1 MSDASEHSTLPA
13 GSVFGRYTITRVIG
27 TGGMG
32 AVYEAQH
39 NDLKKRVA
47 IKTLHSAFA
56 DHGEIQARF
65 MREGE
70 SASRIRHPHV
80 VDVTDF
86 GVQNGV
92 PFLVM
97 EFLEGES
104 LGDLLERDGPV
115 SPERLADIML
125 PVCAGIAAAHDEGVI
140 HRDLKPDNLFLAK
153 SRKSNEITP
162 KVVDFGISKVDDG
175 QQPSSLTS
183 TGSMLGT
190 PFYMSPEQL
199 RTAKNIDHRI
209 DQYALGVIMYECVT
223 GERPFMAETLYEMMH
238 KIATGDFAPPR
249 AINAAI
255 PENFERIILRAMSRT
270 PEERYPSVRA
280 LAAALL
286 PFASPKAAARWEE
299 EFRGSEDM
307 YEALASRGN
316 QTGPV
321 QPLGPTVHQVNNP
334 PSQPQRGGLGG
345 KSNFLSASQ
354 LFEDPSPPTP
364 APGMTGAY
372 PQQGNMTGA
381 MPALQPIGTGTMA
394 NTGREIESPF
404 AAPPAAPRSNTALY
418 GIVGGLLLALVGVGI
433 FVGMRASGTSNTG
446 ATTSAATSARPPYT
460 VELAT
465 VPPTA
470 TIEVD
475 GQNVGAG
482 AYAHPFP
489 HDGTTHTVRVSAQG
503 FAPRAFT
510 FRDAPPE
517 RMVQLE
523 ALPGA
528 VMTALPS
535 GVVMVGPSG
544 VMIPTAIPTMQPS
557 AVGVPVHH
565 GGGGGP
571 RPRATAAPTAA
582 SAAPTAAHTGHTGTG
597 TGTNGA
603 AILQ

>member
-1 MSDASEHSTLPA
+1 MSDASEHATLPSGA
-13 GSVFGRYTITRVIG
+13 VFGRYTITRVIG

-86 GVQNGV
+86 GVHEGV

-97 EFLEGES
+97 EYLEGES
-104 LGDLLERDGPV
+104 LGDLIEREGPM
-115 SPERLADIML
+115 SPAAMADIML
-125 PVCAGIAAAHDEGVI
+125 PVCAGIGAAHDEGVI
-140 HRDLKPDNLFLAK
+140 HRDLKPDNLFLARG
-153 SRKSNEITP
+153 RKGNSELTP
-162 KVVDFGISKVDDG
+162 KVVDFGISKVEDS

-209 DQYALGVIMYECVT
+209 DQYALGVIMYECIT

-255 PENFERIILRAMSRT
+255 PENFERVVLRAMSRT

-286 PFASPKAAARWEE
+286 PFASPKQSARWEE

-307 YEALASRGN
+307 YEAMASRS
-316 QTGPV
+316 GPV
-321 QPLGPTVHQVNNP
+321 SPLGATVQAPVHHAPQP
-334 PSQPQRGGLGG
+334 PQQQRGGLGG
-345 KSNFLSASQ
+345 KSNFLTASQ

-364 APGMTGAY
+364 SPNMTGAY
-372 PQQGNMTGA
+372 AAPGSGPMNATGVMQSVGA
-381 MPALQPIGTGTMA
+381 GTMA

-404 AAPPAAPRSNTALY
+404 VAPPAAPRSSLALY
-418 GIVGGLLLALVGVGI
+418 GIAAGLLIAILGAGV
-433 FVGMRASGTSNTG
+433 FVGLRSSNAGGAGVTAS
-446 ATTSAATSARPPYT
+446 ATAASAHPPFT
-460 VELAT
+460 AELAT

-470 TIEVD
+470 IIEID

-482 AYAHPFP
+482 AYAHSFP
-489 HDGTTHTVRVSAQG
+489 HDGTTHSVRVSAPG
-503 FAPRAFT
+503 YVPRAFT
-510 FRDAPPE
+510 FRDTPPD
-517 RMVQLE
+517 RVVQLE
-523 ALPGA
+523 PLPGGAGVVA
-528 VMTALPS
+528 VPS
-535 GVVMVGPSG
+535 GMM
-544 VMIPTAIPTMQPS
+544 MIPTAVPSVVMAPTAQGGS
-557 AVGVPVHH
+557 HH
-565 GGGGGP
+565 AGGGNNTNTGP
-571 RPRATAAPTAA
+571 RPRATAAPAA
-582 SAAPTAAHTGHTGTG
+582 PSAAATATHQQSA
-597 TGTNGA
+597 GTNGA